1 MNKIDPKNV
10 RRAVIAGS
18 WYPGTEEQLRKA
30 VQGYLDNVE
39 KEELEGELMGLI
51 SPHAGYIYSGQVA
64 AYAYK
69 QLDGASLRQPFDRA
83 QDIAYD
89 AVVVISPVHRV
100 PLGRFAVTSAAAYE
114 TPLGMVK
121 LDGELVGAL
130 EEKVRIN
137 RVSHDGEHSLEIQL
151 PFLQVALGDFRLL
164 PVMIGESSF
173 EAGEEL
179 GTALAEVLRDKKA
192 LVVASTDLHHIE
204 NYDEVVRRDKVV
216 VEAIASFDM
225 ARIKE
230 VLSPWDCSVC
240 GRIPV
245 YAMLTAARALGA
257 NKVGVLHHTNSGDVT
272 GIRTPGQYVV
282 GYLAAAVYRG
292 Q

>member
-1 MNKIDPKNV
+1 MDKIDPKDV
-10 RRAVIAGS
+10 RRSVYAGS
-18 WYPGTEEQLRKA
+18 WYPGTEGQLRKT

-39 KEELEGELMGLI
+39 KEELDGELIGLI

-69 QLDGASLRQPFDRA
+69 QLDGAS
-83 QDIAYD
+83 YD
-89 AVVVISPVHRV
+89 AVAVLSPVHRM
-100 PLGRFAVTSAAAYE
+100 PLGRFAVTSATAYE
-114 TPLGMVK
+114 TPLGLVK
-121 LDGELVGAL
+121 LDGELIGAL

-137 RVSHDGEHSLEIQL
+137 RVGRDGEHSLEIQL

-173 EAGEEL
+173 EAGDEL
-179 GTALAEVLRDKKA
+179 GMALAEVLRDKKA

-204 NYDEVVRRDKVV
+204 NYDEVVHRDKVV
-216 VEAIASFDM
+216 VDAIASFDM

-257 NKVGVLHHTNSGDVT
+257 NEVRILHHTNSGDVT
-272 GIRTPGQYVV
+272 GIRAPGQYTV
-282 GYLAAAVYRG
+282 GYLAATVYRG

>member
-1 MNKIDPKNV
+1 MSKEKV
-10 RRAVIAGS
+10 RRSVIAGT
-18 WYPGTEEQLRKA
+18 WYPDQPEKLRGTVNGFLS
-30 VQGYLDNVE
+30 NVE
-39 KEELEGELMGLI
+39 PQPIGEEVVGLI
-51 SPHAGYIYSGQVA
+51 APHAGYSYSGQTA
-64 AYAYK
+64 AYAY
-69 QLDGASLRQPFDRA
+69 RQVKGLS
-83 QDIAYD
+83 YD
-89 AVVVISPVHRV
+89 VVAIVSPVHRMS
-100 PLGRFAVTSAAAYE
+100 LGRFAVTSAAAYE
-114 TPLGMVK
+114 TPLGLVK
-121 LDGELVGAL
+121 LDGELLGAL
-130 EEKVRIN
+130 EEKVRLN
-137 RVSHDGEHSLEIQL
+137 RVGRDGEHSLEIQL

-164 PVMIGESSF
+164 PVMIGQSSF

-179 GTALAEVLRDKKA
+179 GTALVEVLRDKKA

-216 VEAIASFDM
+216 VDAIASFDM

-257 NKVGVLHHTNSGDVT
+257 DKVRILHHTNSGDVT
-272 GIRTPGQYVV
+272 KDWAPGQYTV
-282 GYLAAAVYRG
+282 GYLAAAVYRD

>member
-1 MNKIDPKNV
+1 MDKIDPQNV
-10 RRAVIAGS
+10 RRSVIAGS
-18 WYPGTEEQLRKA
+18 WYPGTEEQLRQA
-30 VQGYLDNVE
+30 VQDYLDNVE
-39 KEELEGELMGLI
+39 KEELEGELIGLI

-69 QLDGASLRQPFDRA
+69 QLEGAS
-83 QDIAYD
+83 YD

-100 PLGRFAVTSAAAYE
+100 PLGRFAVASAAAYE
-114 TPLGMVK
+114 TPLGLVK

-130 EEKVRIN
+130 EGKVRIN
-137 RVSHDGEHSLEIQL
+137 RVSGDGEHSLEIQL
-151 PFLQVALGDFRLL
+151 PFLQVALGDFGLL

-216 VEAIASFDM
+216 VDAIASFDM
-225 ARIKE
+225 ARIRE
-230 VLSPWDCSVC
+230 TLSPWDCSVC

-245 YAMLTAARALGA
+245 YAMLTATRALSA
-257 NKVGVLHHTNSGDVT
+257 NEVRILHHTNSGDVT
-272 GIRTPGQYVV
+272 GIRAPGQYTV

>member
-1 MNKIDPKNV
+1 MDKIDPKDV
-10 RRAVIAGS
+10 RHSVVAGS
-18 WYPGTEEQLRKA
+18 WYPGTERQLRKT

-69 QLDGASLRQPFDRA
+69 QLDGTSLRQT
-83 QDIAYD
+83 QDTTYD
-89 AVVVISPVHRV
+89 AVVVISPVHRM
-100 PLGRFAVTSAAAYE
+100 PLGRFAITSAAAYE
-114 TPLGMVK
+114 TPLGLVK
-121 LDGELVGAL
+121 LDGELVSAL

-137 RVSHDGEHSLEIQL
+137 RVGHDSEHSLEIQL

-173 EAGEEL
+173 EVGEEL
-179 GTALAEVLRDKKA
+179 GTALVEVLRDKKA
-192 LVVASTDLHHIE
+192 LIVASTDLHHIE

-216 VEAIASFDM
+216 VDAIASFDM
-225 ARIKE
+225 ERIKE

-257 NKVGVLHHTNSGDVT
+257 NKVRILHHTNSGDVT
-272 GIRTPGQYVV
+272 GIRAPGQYTV